1 MRGQHEPYPDPL
13 LPHPEMQAITPHL
26 PAAQSCQAETQKPV
40 HDGVWR
46 VFQVVPELQGTC
58 EAGGGEQMNLHEW
71 SWIIGATAVIGVLG
85 FVFWSMMVVAKRDDE
100 HNEMVEREARRH
112 GLVD

>member
-1 MRGQHEPYPDPL
+1 
-13 LPHPEMQAITPHL
+13 
-26 PAAQSCQAETQKPV
+26 
-40 HDGVWR
+40 
-46 VFQVVPELQGTC
+46 
-58 EAGGGEQMNLHEW
+58 MNLHEW
-71 SWIIGATAVIGVLG
+71 SWIIGAAAVIGVLG